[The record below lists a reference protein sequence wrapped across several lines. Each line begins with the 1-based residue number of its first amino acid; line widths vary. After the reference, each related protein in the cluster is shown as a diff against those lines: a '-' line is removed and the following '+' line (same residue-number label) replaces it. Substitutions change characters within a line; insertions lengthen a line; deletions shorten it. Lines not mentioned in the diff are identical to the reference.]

1 MSDARIVLAVA
12 AEANDEFVW
21 SQLETL
27 QKQMFAVG
35 PVNIKLAYFGAEGR
49 GQHTRP
55 YVATRWIDNPSS
67 MLDAIAKARS
77 QCVCGCFV
85 PITDI
90 IDAALREESIQAI
103 IIIGDQFHG
112 EPRTI
117 AAKAKQ
123 LAAAGTR
130 LFVFQQGS
138 SIPAEQAF
146 RQLAEASD
154 GAYFQFNPHVEKIA
168 HRLPLFAEA
177 ISHFALGGLPALQA
191 QESDAAAMLIEQMT
205 TTKLPGR

>member
-77 QCVCGCFV
+77 QCV
-85 PITDI
+85 
-90 IDAALREESIQAI
+90 
-103 IIIGDQFHG
+103 
-112 EPRTI
+112 
-117 AAKAKQ
+117 
-123 LAAAGTR
+123 
-130 LFVFQQGS
+130 
-138 SIPAEQAF
+138 
-146 RQLAEASD
+146 
-154 GAYFQFNPHVEKIA
+154 
-168 HRLPLFAEA
+168 
-177 ISHFALGGLPALQA
+177 
-191 QESDAAAMLIEQMT
+191 
-205 TTKLPGR
+205 